1 MSNIVKNARTALLI
15 MNERGLAPTP
25 QNYAKTYYEVS
36 GEEQPSTLILTGS
49 GEPTKQNMVSE
60 MQNAQEIIRNN
71 RMLAEY
77 LGELTASVT
86 TNTGDL
92 TDKLQKQHEG
102 ILKFMVDIQST
113 GDNLH
118 IGELLQPILTL
129 MDAARSSVKAS
140 HTELE
145 STREALNGV
154 STELTETKQQ
164 MLLDPLTGARNRHNM
179 EHTVTRELTRA
190 KRRRVKVCVS
200 MLDLDHF
207 KNINDAQGHD
217 AGDAVLA
224 HFSSIALKAIRETD
238 TLFRYGGEE
247 FLLLMPQTDRE
258 TAVKV
263 IEQLRQRIA
272 ATPPEHPDKRD
283 QIIPVTFSAGVAEM
297 TANDDL
303 QSLVKRA
310 DSALYIAK
318 KRGRNRTVTD
328 IQMDDDGGASI
339 PASETKS
346 DRTPPAA
353 PVSSPEQIAPV
364 VAADASEDEIEQPP
378 ANIELLYLG
387 RTPVMLPDQALAGY
401 SLSLYVSK
409 QGASA
414 NPNLGDLARVLN
426 DIGTERVL
434 HDHIGFIPVTM
445 KDLMSNQIAALTG
458 TSRAVL
464 ELDQVE
470 NLSDRN
476 ISRLIEVKARGF
488 KLGLSDYFSAPVN
501 DTILRMLDYAKIDV
515 QTVSKLEAIKAL
527 RRLRAT
533 NHTVAIAKN
542 VESPRMFETCRALE
556 FGLMEGFFF
565 LHPEAAA
572 RGNANPD
579 QAALLVVMGQLLTD
593 VELPRIEHTFHG
605 RTELVTN
612 LLALVNSAG
621 MGLAR
626 TIESLQQALVILG
639 RRQLMRWVQ
648 VLLYSH
654 SDLKS
659 AKVLMHMATVR
670 AKLMD
675 GLCAIHPDADKR
687 HEAYRD
693 RAFSVGIL
701 SLTDVLLGMN
711 LEEVLVQIGLEEDV
725 EKALMTRQGFLGDL
739 LVLTEKMEQSKFEE
753 AETLLKKI
761 GTSSKDLNRTQRET
775 LRWVHDLGR
784 SSDQ

>member
-1 MSNIVKNARTALLI
+1 

-25 QNYAKTYYEVS
+25 QNYAKIYYEVS
-36 GEEQPSTLILTGS
+36 GEEPPSTIVLSGS
-49 GEPTKQNMVSE
+49 DEAGQSDMGIE
-60 MQNAQEIIRNN
+60 MQNAQEIIKNN
-71 RMLAEY
+71 RMLVEY

-86 TNTGDL
+86 TSTGDL
-92 TDKLQKQHEG
+92 TDKLQQQHEG
-102 ILKFMVDIQST
+102 ILKFMVDIQAS
-113 GDNLH
+113 GDKLH
-118 IGELLQPILTL
+118 VAELLQPILTL

-164 MLLDPLTGARNRHNM
+164 MLIDPLTGARNRQNM
-179 EHTVTRELTRA
+179 EHNVDRELTRA
-190 KRRRVKVCVS
+190 KRRRVKASVA
-200 MLDLDHF
+200 MLDIDHF
-207 KNINDAQGHD
+207 KSINDNHGHD
-217 AGDAVLA
+217 IGDTVLA
-224 HFSSIALKAIRETD
+224 HFADTAMKSIRESD

-258 TAVKV
+258 TGVKV
-263 IEQLRQRIA
+263 IEKLHHRIA
-272 ATPPEHPDKRD
+272 ATPPENRDKRNEP
-283 QIIPVTFSAGVAEM
+283 IPITFSAGIAEL
-297 TANDDL
+297 TRSDEV

-310 DSALYIAK
+310 DAALYQAK

-328 IQMDDDGGASI
+328 IQLE
-339 PASETKS
+339 SES
-346 DRTPPAA
+346 GVSMPAA
-353 PVSSPEQIAPV
+353 EAKTDSTPTPAPTTEKAVPVPV
-364 VAADASEDEIEQPP
+364 EADEEEIDQPP
-378 ANIELLYLG
+378 INIELLYLG
-387 RTPVMLPDQALAGY
+387 RIPVVLPDQSLHGY
-401 SLSLYVSK
+401 SLSLYASK
-409 QGASA
+409 LGNSSKM
-414 NPNLGDLARVLN
+414 NLGDMARVIN
-426 DIGTERVL
+426 DIGVERVL
-434 HDHIGFIPVTM
+434 SDHFGFIPVAM
-445 KDLMSNQIAALTG
+445 KDLMSNQVAALVG
-458 TSRAVL
+458 ANRIVL
-464 ELDQVE
+464 ELDDVS

-476 ISRLIEVKARGF
+476 ISRLIEIKARGF
-488 KLGLSDYFSAPVN
+488 KLGLNDYFQAPVN
-501 DTILRMLDYAKIDV
+501 DSLLRMIDFAKIDV

-527 RRLRAT
+527 RRLRST
-533 NHTVAIAKN
+533 NHTVAIARN

-565 LHPEAAA
+565 AHPEAAA

-612 LLALVNSAG
+612 LLSLVNSAG

-626 TIESLQQALVILG
+626 TVDSLQQALVILG

-648 VLLYSH
+648 VLLYKH

-675 GLCAIHPDADKR
+675 GICAIHPDADKR
-687 HEAYRD
+687 HEPYRD

-701 SLTDVLLGMN
+701 SLTDVLLGIN
-711 LEEVLVQIGLEEDV
+711 LEEVLEQIGLEDDV
-725 EKALMTRQGFLGDL
+725 KQALLTHQGFLGDL
-739 LVLTEKMEQSKFEE
+739 LVLAEKMEHSKFEE
-753 AETLLKKI
+753 AEAMLKKI
-761 GTSSKDLNRTQRET
+761 GTSGRDLNRTQRET

>member
-1 MSNIVKNARTALLI
+1 MSNIVKNARSALLI

-25 QNYAKTYYEVS
+25 QNYAKIYYEVS
-36 GEEQPSTLILTGS
+36 GEQPPSAIVLSGS
-49 GEPTKQNMVSE
+49 DKVDKPDTDIEK
-60 MQNAQEIIRNN
+60 QNAQEIIKNN
-71 RMLAEY
+71 RKLAEY
-77 LGELTASVT
+77 LGELTASVA

-92 TDKLQKQHEG
+92 TDKLQQQHEG
-102 ILKFMVDIQST
+102 ILKFMLDIQSS
-113 GDNLH
+113 GDKLH
-118 IGELLQPILTL
+118 VAELLQPILTL

-164 MLLDPLTGARNRHNM
+164 MLIDPLTGARNRQNM
-179 EHTVTRELTRA
+179 EHNLNRELTRA
-190 KRRRVKVCVS
+190 KRRRTKASVA
-200 MLDLDHF
+200 MLDIDHF
-207 KNINDAQGHD
+207 KSINDSHGHD
-217 AGDAVLA
+217 IGDTVLA
-224 HFSSIALKAIRETD
+224 HFADTAMKSIRESD

-247 FLLLMPQTDRE
+247 FLLLMPQADRE
-258 TAVKV
+258 SGVKI
-263 IEQLRQRIA
+263 IEKLHQRIA
-272 ATPPEHPDKRD
+272 ATPTENRDKNNEP
-283 QIIPVTFSAGVAEM
+283 IPITFSAGVAEL
-297 TANDDL
+297 TRTDDV
-303 QSLVKRA
+303 QSIVKRA
-310 DSALYIAK
+310 DAALYQAK

-328 IQMDDDGGASI
+328 LQLEDETDVSM
-339 PASETKS
+339 PASEAKA
-346 DRTPPAA
+346 DPMPTPAPALEKAA
-353 PVSSPEQIAPV
+353 PATVEADEEEIDQPQI
-364 VAADASEDEIEQPP
+364 
-378 ANIELLYLG
+378 NIELLYLG
-387 RTPVMLPDQALAGY
+387 RVPVLLPDQSLNGY
-401 SLSLYVSK
+401 SLSLY
-409 QGASA
+409 AS
-414 NPNLGDLARVLN
+414 NLGNTSRVNLGDMARVINDVGAERVLN
-426 DIGTERVL
+426 D
-434 HDHIGFIPVTM
+434 HFGFIPVAM
-445 KDLMSNQIAALTG
+445 KDLMSSQVAALVG
-458 TSRAVL
+458 ANRMVL
-464 ELDQVE
+464 ELDDVS

-476 ISRLIEVKARGF
+476 ISRLIEIKARGF
-488 KLGLSDYFSAPVN
+488 KLGLKDYFQAPVN
-501 DTILRMLDYAKIDV
+501 DSLLRMIDFAKIDV

-527 RRLRAT
+527 RRLRST
-533 NHTVAIAKN
+533 NHTVAIARN

-565 LHPEAAA
+565 AHPEAAA

-612 LLALVNSAG
+612 LLSLVNSAG

-626 TIESLQQALVILG
+626 TIDSLQQALVILG

-648 VLLYSH
+648 VLLYKH

-687 HEAYRD
+687 HEPYRD

-701 SLTDVLLGMN
+701 SLTDVLLGIN
-711 LEEVLVQIGLEEDV
+711 LEEVLEQIGLEDDV
-725 EKALMTRQGFLGDL
+725 KQALLSHHGFLGDL
-739 LVLTEKMEQSKFEE
+739 LVLAEKMEQSKFEE
-753 AETLLKKI
+753 AEAMLKKI

>member
-1 MSNIVKNARTALLI
+1 MSNIVKNARAALLI

-36 GEEQPSTLILTGS
+36 GEDQPSSLLLSGS
-49 GEPTKQNMVSE
+49 GEPSKQNLVSE

-71 RMLAEY
+71 RMLVEY
-77 LGELTASVT
+77 LSELTASVT
-86 TNTGDL
+86 SNTGDL
-92 TDKLQKQHEG
+92 TEKLHQQHEG
-102 ILKFMVDIQST
+102 ILKFMVDIQAT
-113 GDNLH
+113 GDKLH
-118 IGELLQPILTL
+118 VAELLQPILTL

-164 MLLDPLTGARNRHNM
+164 MLLDPLTGARNRHSM
-179 EHTVTRELTRA
+179 EHTVNRELTRA
-190 KRRRVKVCVS
+190 KRRRVNVS
-200 MLDLDHF
+200 VAMLDLDHF
-207 KNINDAQGHD
+207 KSINDGEGHD
-217 AGDAVLA
+217 AGDTALA

-247 FLLLMPQTDRE
+247 FLLLMPQTSRE
-258 TAVKV
+258 SAVKIV
-263 IEQLRQRIA
+263 DQLHQRLA

-283 QIIPVTFSAGVAEM
+283 QIIPLTFSAGVAEM
-297 TANDDL
+297 TKDDDS

-310 DSALYIAK
+310 DAALYVAK
-318 KRGRNRTVTD
+318 QRGRNRTVTD
-328 IQMDDDGGASI
+328 IQMAEGGGITI
-339 PASETKS
+339 PAAETK
-346 DRTPPAA
+346 
-353 PVSSPEQIAPV
+353 PEQAPPTAPALEQPTP
-364 VAADASEDEIEQPP
+364 VAADETPEEEIEQPQ

-387 RTPVMLPDQALAGY
+387 RTPVVLPDQSLHGY
-401 SLSLYVSK
+401 TLSLYSSK
-409 QGASA
+409 QGSSF

-426 DIGTERVL
+426 DIGMERVL
-434 HDHIGFIPVTM
+434 HDHLGFMPATM

-458 TSRAVL
+458 ASRLVL
-464 ELDQVE
+464 ELDEVE
-470 NLSDRN
+470 NLSDRS

-488 KLGLSDYFSAPVN
+488 KLGLSDYFKSPIN
-501 DTILRMLDYAKIDV
+501 DSILRMIDFAKIDV

-542 VESPRMFETCRALE
+542 VETPRMFETCRALE

-565 LHPEAAA
+565 IHPEAAA

-626 TIESLQQALVILG
+626 TVDSLQQALVILG

-670 AKLMD
+670 AKMMD
-675 GLCAIHPDADKR
+675 GICAIHPDADKR

-711 LEEVLVQIGLEEDV
+711 LEEVLEQIGLGEDV
-725 EKALMTRQGFLGDL
+725 KQALMTRQGFLGDL
-739 LVLTEKMEQSKFEE
+739 LVLTEKMEQSNFAE
-753 AETLLKKI
+753 AETMLKKI
-761 GTSSKDLNRTQRET
+761 GTSSRDLNRTQRET

>member
-25 QNYAKTYYEVS
+25 HNYAKIYYEVS
-36 GEEQPSTLILTGS
+36 GEEQPNTLVLS
-49 GEPTKQNMVSE
+49 GNGETSMQDMDIE
-60 MQNAQEIIRNN
+60 MQNAQEIIKNN
-71 RMLAEY
+71 RMLVEY

-92 TDKLQKQHEG
+92 TDKLQQQHEG
-102 ILKFMVDIQST
+102 ILKFMVDIQAS
-113 GDNLH
+113 GDKMH
-118 IGELLQPILTL
+118 VAELLQPILTL

-164 MLLDPLTGARNRHNM
+164 MLIDPLTGARNRQNM
-179 EHTVTRELTRA
+179 ELNIDRELTRA
-190 KRRRVKVCVS
+190 KRLRAKVSVA
-200 MLDLDHF
+200 MLDIDHF
-207 KNINDAQGHD
+207 KNINDGHGHD
-217 AGDAVLA
+217 VGDTVLA
-224 HFSSIALKAIRETD
+224 HFSDIALKSIRETD

-258 TAVKV
+258 TAVKT
-263 IEQLRQRIA
+263 IAQLHKRIA
-272 ATPPEHPDKRD
+272 ATPPENSE
-283 QIIPVTFSAGVAEM
+283 QGNQTIPVTFSAGVAEL
-297 TANDDL
+297 TKDDEM
-303 QSLVKRA
+303 QTLVKRA
-310 DSALYIAK
+310 DAALYQAK

-328 IQMDDDGGASI
+328 SQIDGEGVIADS
-339 PASETKS
+339 AMETKADS
-346 DRTPPAA
+346 TQA
-353 PVSSPEQIAPV
+353 PVSVDKPV
-364 VAADASEDEIEQPP
+364 AVPAEEDEVEIDQPP
-378 ANIELLYLG
+378 ISIELLYLG
-387 RTPVMLPDQALAGY
+387 SLPIVLPDQSLNGY
-401 SLSLYVSK
+401 SLSLYASK
-409 QGASA
+409 QGTSSKM
-414 NPNLGDLARVLN
+414 NLGDMARVLN
-426 DIGTERVL
+426 DIGADRVL
-434 HDHIGFIPVTM
+434 SDHFGFIPVAM

-458 TSRAVL
+458 ANRMVL
-464 ELDQVE
+464 ELGDVS

-476 ISRLIEVKARGF
+476 ISRLIEIKARGF
-488 KLGLSDYFSAPVN
+488 KLGLNDYFQAPVN
-501 DTILRMLDYAKIDV
+501 DSLLRMIDFAKIDV

-527 RRLRAT
+527 RRLRST

-565 LHPEAAA
+565 AHPEAAA

-626 TIESLQQALVILG
+626 TVDSLQQALVILG

-648 VLLYSH
+648 VLLYKH

-675 GLCAIHPDADKR
+675 GICAIHPDADKR

-701 SLTDVLLGMN
+701 SLTDVLLGIN
-711 LEEVLVQIGLEEDV
+711 LEEVLDQIGLEDDV
-725 EKALMTRQGFLGDL
+725 RQALMTHQGFLGDL
-739 LVLTEKMEQSKFEE
+739 LVLAEKMEHSKFEE
-753 AETLLKKI
+753 AEVMLKKI
-761 GTSSKDLNRTQRET
+761 GTSGRDLNRTQRET